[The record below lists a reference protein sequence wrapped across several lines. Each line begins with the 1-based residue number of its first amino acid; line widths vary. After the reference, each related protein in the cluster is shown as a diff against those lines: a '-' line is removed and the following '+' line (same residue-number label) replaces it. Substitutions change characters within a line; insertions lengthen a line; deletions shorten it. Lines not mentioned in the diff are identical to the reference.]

1 MTGRRQ
7 DRLEA
12 LLKPTVVGLG
22 YELWGVEFLSQGRRS
37 VLRVFIDS
45 PQGISVE
52 DCATV
57 SRQLSA
63 LLDVEDPI
71 AGEYTLEVSSPG
83 MDRVLFTAEQFVRFV
98 GEEVALRLLRPLDG
112 RRKFRGRILSANSE
126 VLVLMMQEGQE
137 VHLAMDAIDKA
148 QLIPRFDDV
157 GQDSPDLE

>member
-7 DRLEA
+7 DQLEA

-22 YELWGVEFLSQGRRS
+22 YELWGVEFLRQGRRS

-45 PQGISVE
+45 PQGITVE

-71 AGEYTLEVSSPG
+71 AEEYTLEVSSPG
-83 MDRVLFTAEQFVRFV
+83 MDRMLFNAEQFARFV
-98 GEEVALRLLRPLDG
+98 GEDVALRLLRPLDG
-112 RRKFRGRILSANSE
+112 RRKFRGKMVSANSDE
-126 VLVLMMQEGQE
+126 LVLMQDGQE
-137 VHLAMDAIDKA
+137 VRLAMDAIDKA
-148 QLIPRFDDV
+148 QLVPRLSDV

>member
-1 MTGRRQ
+1 MTGRQQ
-7 DRLEA
+7 DHLAE
-12 LLKPTVVGLG
+12 LLKPTVEGLG
-22 YELWGVEFLSQGRRS
+22 YELWGVEFLRQGRRS

-45 PQGISVE
+45 PQGITVE

-83 MDRVLFTAEQFVRFV
+83 MDRVLFHAGQYARYV
-98 GEEVALRLLRPLDG
+98 GEDVNVRLLRPQNG
-112 RRKFRGRILSANSE
+112 RRKFRGRMLS
-126 VLVLMMQEGQE
+126 VTGDTLVIEQDGQE
-137 VHLAMDAIDKA
+137 VHLPMDAIDKA
-148 QLIPRFDDV
+148 QLVPRFDDV